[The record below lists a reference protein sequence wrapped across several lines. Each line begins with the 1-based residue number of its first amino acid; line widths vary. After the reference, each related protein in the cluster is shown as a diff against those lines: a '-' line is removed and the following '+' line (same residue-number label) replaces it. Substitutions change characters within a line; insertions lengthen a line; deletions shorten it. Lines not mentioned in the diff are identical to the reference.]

1 MTLALEVAAH
11 TTLFPQI
18 EMFLVSH
25 HLIVHSAKQLPCSV
39 PSWTSPACCAGPTT
53 SVFDVSLQF
62 YWAHI
67 QVFLNCPNL
76 FSQQESV
83 GFRKPFEDYNVSACS
98 TVKVLLAMF
107 HGSGG
112 VLAPATILVD
122 TDAMANFLHK
132 AFIRKHD
139 LCLQKQSAKSIVFGF
154 KQDWSG
160 HIQLLTL
167 DSKPFNIQIS
177 FSVTQLG
184 LVDAIFGLPW

>member
-1 MTLALEVAAH
+1 MCLLVPRSKFC
-11 TTLFPQI
+11 LQCF
-18 EMFLVSH
+18 MFVWRVDILV
-25 HLIVHSAKQLPCSV
+25 P
-39 PSWTSPACCAGPTT
+39 
-53 SVFDVSLQF
+53 VSF
-62 YWAHI
+62 
-67 QVFLNCPNL
+67 
-76 FSQQESV
+76 
-83 GFRKPFEDYNVSACS
+83 K
-98 TVKVLLAMF
+98 
-107 HGSGG
+107 GSGG

-139 LCLQKQSAKSIVFGF
+139 LCLQKQSAKSIVLGF